1 MLANLPHRHKEHR
14 VPKDLMPQAGRR
26 FHVFTAL
33 TAQKKMKIDESV
45 RVAPPYSKDNEA
57 KKSASLKLRNSWPFW
72 FMSTAHLCEKF
83 LPGSLDLF
91 SKLSAVSLGQYSDFY
106 S

>member
-1 MLANLPHRHKEHR
+1 
-14 VPKDLMPQAGRR
+14 
-26 FHVFTAL
+26 
-33 TAQKKMKIDESV
+33 MKIDESV

-91 SKLSAVSLGQYSDFY
+91 SKLSGTPKNVDQIIHKLGKAC
-106 S
+106 